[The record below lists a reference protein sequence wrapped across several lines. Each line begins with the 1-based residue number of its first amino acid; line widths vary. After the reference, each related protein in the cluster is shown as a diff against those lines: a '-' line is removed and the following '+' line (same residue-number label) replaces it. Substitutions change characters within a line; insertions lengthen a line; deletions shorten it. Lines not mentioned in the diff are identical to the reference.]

1 MEAMKYYEND
11 ITIRSVHHQS
21 SLLYCDQEIYQH
33 AHSTCYF
40 LLLLF
45 FTVHD
50 WIKHE
55 QLKITVS
62 WLYTVWYAFP
72 GHSTVL
78 VGPICL
84 AHSQT
89 NIYLHL
95 CCYSVLVVHLKK
107 CFLNRSCSLQLPII
121 PLHCPSYSRNI
132 NCVRHG
138 YVARLS
144 SSRDFT
150 L

>member
-1 MEAMKYYEND
+1 MINT
-11 ITIRSVHHQS
+11 ITVVDSEQLQFIFQYNAGNVLIIFLVCIVSS
-21 SLLYCDQEIYQH
+21 DPSLAFLWLTMSLLVGWPHMYSFCNTQQKYC
-33 AHSTCYF
+33 
-40 LLLLF
+40 
-45 FTVHD
+45 
-50 WIKHE
+50 
-55 QLKITVS
+55 
-62 WLYTVWYAFP
+62 
-72 GHSTVL
+72 TVL